1 MMVLDQKILVNLGM
15 VIVGELWD
23 GYSTRYWD

>member
-15 VIVGELWD
+15 VIVGELRD
-23 GYSTRYWD
+23 GYSTKYLD